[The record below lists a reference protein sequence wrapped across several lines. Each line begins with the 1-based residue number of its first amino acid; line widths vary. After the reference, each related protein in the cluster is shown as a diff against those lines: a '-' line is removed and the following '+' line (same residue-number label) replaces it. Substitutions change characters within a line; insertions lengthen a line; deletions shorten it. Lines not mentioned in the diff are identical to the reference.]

1 MTVLVV
7 TVIVAAAILT
17 FVLMSRTRDIRV
29 RRESLGDPHPDRP
42 EPVVRSESRH
52 NDSPNAVELD
62 NWSARRSNEGSR
74 RLP

>member
-7 TVIVAAAILT
+7 IVIAVAAILT
-17 FVLMSRTRDIRV
+17 FVLMSRPRDTKV
-29 RRESLGDPHPDRP
+29 RREALGDPHPDRA
-42 EPVVRSESRH
+42 EPIVRSESRH